1 MKSENRQRLRKIFKE
16 IFRIYGALFFVRGI
30 EFLAYLHWDTFWYGL
45 KLMLLG
51 LLYWN
56 LDKLWSLVEQEG
68 YQDNK

>member
-1 MKSENRQRLRKIFKE
+1 MKIESRQRLRKIFKE
-16 IFRIYGALFFVRGI
+16 IFRIYGVLFFVSGLG
-30 EFLAYLHWDTFWYGL
+30 FLAYLHWDTYWYGL

-56 LDKLWSLVEQEG
+56 LDKLWSPVEQEG